1 MINEFKANH
10 DHNDSDKTNYLG
22 PMLIIVLFIVIE
34 IVPFIFVLDWNFM
47 EIFVAKQFP
56 ATTTEPL
63 FEP

>member
-1 MINEFKANH
+1 
-10 DHNDSDKTNYLG
+10 
-22 PMLIIVLFIVIE
+22 MLIIVLFIVIE